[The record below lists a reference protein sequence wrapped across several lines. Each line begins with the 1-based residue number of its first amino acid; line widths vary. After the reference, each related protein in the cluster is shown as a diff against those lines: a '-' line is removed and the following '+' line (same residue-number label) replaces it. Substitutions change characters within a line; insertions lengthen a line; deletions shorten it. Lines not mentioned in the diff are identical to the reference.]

1 MEEADGG
8 GPGAAG
14 GGRELLGAAADV
26 PLPLLLPAEPR
37 VQPGPRG
44 GPLPVQGPLGSAP
57 SGATETPGPA
67 DPAARP
73 AGGQRAATAPSS
85 APHVRRPSPACAA
98 AVSRCRRGSN
108 THRNEQREE
117 KQDER
122 NFWASGSGWTL
133 TERVRTDFWSFSFFS
148 EFFVISSV

>member
-1 MEEADGG
+1 MSCLFQDQVEEADGG

-44 GPLPVQGPLGSAP
+44 GPLPVQRPLGGAP
-57 SGATETPGPA
+57 SSPTETPGPA

-73 AGGQRAATAPSS
+73 ARGQRATAATPSS
-85 APHVRRPSPACAA
+85 APHVRRPSPARAA
-98 AVSRCRRGSN
+98 AVSPSLPPGLE
-108 THRNEQREE
+108 HRN
-117 KQDER
+117 
-122 NFWASGSGWTL
+122 
-133 TERVRTDFWSFSFFS
+133 
-148 EFFVISSV
+148 SSK